1 LCYLIFRTL
10 GLPASKNLIYWVFQS
25 VDYVIGIPDTC
36 SPHYIGYLR
45 FFFVISNVNICF
57 VSGNLLLEMSKRLFL
72 VSIYMDVMFKT
83 FDKLYLN
90 LCHST
95 DMFFAKTIL
104 IYMSTEKKSCIV
116 NMSCVWCAYLLH
128 HSLLSCNVSY
138 ITLWQL
144 LAMI

>member
-1 LCYLIFRTL
+1 MCYLRFTCFQKLNLL
-10 GLPASKNLIYWVFQS
+10 GFPICWLCAKLL
-25 VDYVIGIPDTC
+25 IGIPDTC

-45 FFFVISNVNICF
+45 FFGVISNVNICF

-72 VSIYMDVMFKT
+72 VSFYMDVMFKT

-95 DMFFAKTIL
+95 DMYFAKTIL

-116 NMSCVWCAYLLH
+116 NMSCVWCAYLLQ

-138 ITLWQL
+138 IILWQL